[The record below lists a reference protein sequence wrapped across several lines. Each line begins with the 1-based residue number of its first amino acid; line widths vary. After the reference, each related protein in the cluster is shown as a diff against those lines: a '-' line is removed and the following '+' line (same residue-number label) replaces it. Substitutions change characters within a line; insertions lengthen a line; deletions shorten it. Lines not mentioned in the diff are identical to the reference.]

1 MTSRLIT
8 PKLAEQLKQY
18 PLYSQDGRRR
28 MPFANAYS
36 SLAISVG
43 MFWRDSPKVM
53 TSHCLQLSL
62 ALPKQNMDMRPSR
75 KWRVLI

>member
-18 PLYSQDGRRR
+18 PLYSQDARRR
-28 MPFANAYS
+28 MPFANTYS
-36 SLAISVG
+36 SLAISAG
-43 MFWRDSPKVM
+43 LFWRVSPKAM
-53 TSHCLQLSL
+53 TSHCLLLSL

-75 KWRVLI
+75 KWKVLI